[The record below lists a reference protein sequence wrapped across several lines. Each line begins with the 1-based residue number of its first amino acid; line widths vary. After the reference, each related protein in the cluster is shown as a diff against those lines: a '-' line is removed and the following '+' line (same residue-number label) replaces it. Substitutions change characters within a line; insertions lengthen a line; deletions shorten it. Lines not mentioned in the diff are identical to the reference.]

1 MKTSFGAVLLYLMF
15 LIPPPACAAQG
26 TAAEAV
32 AMSKRAVALIKASGK
47 DRAFADIAN
56 PANTSFHD
64 RDLYV
69 FVYDLN
75 GVCVAHGTNPK
86 MVGKNLRDMRDR
98 DGKYIIRAFIDV
110 ATSATGSG
118 WVEYQWP
125 NPTTDAV
132 EPKAGYVERAGD
144 LIVGAGIYK

>member
-1 MKTSFGAVLLYLMF
+1 MKTSFGAALLCLMF
-15 LIPPPACAAQG
+15 LILPPASAAQG

-32 AMSKRAVALIKASGK
+32 AMTKRAVALIKASGK
-47 DRAFADIAN
+47 DKAFADIAN
-56 PANTSFHD
+56 PASTSFHD

-98 DGKYIIRAFIDV
+98 DGKYIIRGFIDV
-110 ATSATGSG
+110 ATSAAGSG

-125 NPTTDAV
+125 NPTTGMV
-132 EPKAGYVERAGD
+132 EPKAGYVERAGE